1 MKIAIVQLSDIVKN
15 GFNLSAKDM
24 IAYKEKELKEQQKS
38 KKYK

>member
-24 IAYKEKELKEQQKS
+24 IAYKEKQLKGQKEKN
-38 KKYK
+38 KKR